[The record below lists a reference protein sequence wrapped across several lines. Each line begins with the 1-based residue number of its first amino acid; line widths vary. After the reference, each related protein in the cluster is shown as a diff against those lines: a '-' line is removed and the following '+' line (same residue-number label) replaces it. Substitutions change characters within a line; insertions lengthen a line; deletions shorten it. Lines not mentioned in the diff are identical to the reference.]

1 MPYVHG
7 GHHEWQMIKMI
18 LLAIVEIQL
27 SLVLKCL
34 SGGVRTCLTYM
45 AAIMSGK

>member
-18 LLAIVEIQL
+18 LLAIVEI
-27 SLVLKCL
+27 VEKH
-34 SGGVRTCLTYM
+34 GTYL
-45 AAIMSGK
+45 